1 MPRTVSPETAS
12 VMSDLRDRNLLS
24 RLWDRDHTI
33 WTPDPRDIADRLGWL
48 DVVGPMKEQTP
59 ELRAFAE
66 GVRQE
71 GYRHVVTLGMGGSSL
86 GPEAL
91 RQTFPP
97 APGYPELLVLD
108 STVSAQVAAVAN
120 QIDPARTLF
129 LVSSKSG
136 GTIETLSFYRYFR
149 GLVEAASSAGGA
161 GRKFVAITDPGTNL
175 EALARESGFRR
186 TFLNPADIGGRYSVL
201 SYFGLVPAV
210 LAGMDI
216 DLLLDRAALMR
227 EACGPGAPVE
237 DNPGAQLA
245 AFLGANSARGRNKV
259 TFVTPHPLGGFG
271 LWAEQLIAESLGK
284 DGKGVIPV
292 TGEPLLDPS
301 AYGDDRVFIYRQVAV
316 ETDIATTEAVDAI
329 AAAGHPVM
337 RLELKDRFDLG
348 AEFFRWEIAAAVL
361 GAIMGVHP
369 FDQPDVQASKDN
381 TDAVLDRFLQSGS
394 LPEQPGAGSLA
405 GLLSKAECG
414 DYLAIMPYT
423 AMGGDT
429 ERLLGRLRQRV
440 MERYRVATTLGYG
453 PRFLHSTGQLHK
465 GGLPCGLYLQLTA
478 PHGNGPAIPGQPYD
492 FATLAAAQALGDYQ
506 ALTNLGRRVVRID
519 LGDDTLA
526 GLQELLDSLP

>member
-1 MPRTVSPETAS
+1 MPRAKSPGTAS
-12 VMSDLRDRNLLS
+12 VLADLRDRNVLP
-24 RLWDRDHTI
+24 RLWDRDHTL
-33 WTPDPRDIADRLGWL
+33 WAPDSREIADRLGWL
-48 DVVGPMKEQTP
+48 DVIGPMQEQTP

-97 APGYPELLVLD
+97 APDYPELLVLD
-108 STVSAQVAAVAN
+108 STVQAQVAAVADR
-120 QIDPARTLF
+120 IDPARTLF

-149 GLVEAASSAGGA
+149 GLAEAASTAGGA
-161 GRKFVAITDPGTNL
+161 GLNFVAITDPGTYL
-175 EALARESGFRR
+175 EALAGETGFRR

-216 DLLLDRAALMR
+216 DLLLARAGRMR

-237 DNPGAQLA
+237 DNSGAQLA
-245 AFLGANSARGRNKV
+245 AFLGANAARGRDKV

-292 TGEPLLDPS
+292 AGEPLRDPS
-301 AYGDDRVFIYRQVAV
+301 AYGDDRVFVYLQVAAEPV
-316 ETDIATTEAVDAI
+316 DATNESVDAI
-329 AAAGHPVM
+329 AAAGHPVI
-337 RLELKDRFDLG
+337 RLDLKDRFDLG

-361 GAIMGVHP
+361 GAITGVHP

-381 TDAVLDRFLQSGS
+381 TDAVLDRFLQSGAI
-394 LPEQPGAGSLA
+394 PEQPGAGSLA
-405 GLLSKAECG
+405 DLLSKAECG

-423 AMGGDT
+423 AMGADA

-465 GGLPCGLYLQLTA
+465 GGPPSGLYLQLTG
-478 PHGNGPAIPGQPYD
+478 PHGNGPVIPGQLYD

-519 LGDDTLA
+519 LGDDPLA
-526 GLQELLDSLP
+526 GFQELIDSLP

>member
-1 MPRTVSPETAS
+1 MPRAKSPGTAS
-12 VMSDLRDRNLLS
+12 VLADLRDRNVLP
-24 RLWDRDHTI
+24 RLWDRDHTL
-33 WTPDPRDIADRLGWL
+33 WAPDSREIADRLGWL
-48 DVVGPMKEQTP
+48 DVIGPMQEQTP

-97 APGYPELLVLD
+97 APDYPELLVLD
-108 STVSAQVAAVAN
+108 STVPVQVAAVADR
-120 QIDPARTLF
+120 IDPARTLF

-149 GLVEAASSAGGA
+149 GLAEAASTAGGA
-161 GRKFVAITDPGTNL
+161 GRNFVAITDPGTYL
-175 EALARESGFRR
+175 EALAGETGFRR

-216 DLLLDRAALMR
+216 DLLLDRAGRMR

-237 DNPGAQLA
+237 DNSGAQLA
-245 AFLGANSARGRNKV
+245 AFLGANAARGRDKV

-292 TGEPLLDPS
+292 AGEPLRDPS
-301 AYGDDRVFIYRQVAV
+301 AYGDDRVFVYLQVAA
-316 ETDIATTEAVDAI
+316 EPADATNESVDAI
-329 AAAGHPVM
+329 AAAGHPVI

-361 GAIMGVHP
+361 GAITGVHP

-381 TDAVLDRFLQSGS
+381 TDAVLDRFLQSGAI
-394 LPEQPGAGSLA
+394 PEQPGAGSLA
-405 GLLSKAECG
+405 DLLSKAECG

-423 AMGGDT
+423 AMGADA

-465 GGLPCGLYLQLTA
+465 GGPPSGLYLQLTG
-478 PHGNGPAIPGQPYD
+478 PHGNGPVIPGQPYD

-519 LGDDTLA
+519 LGDDPLA
-526 GLQELLDSLP
+526 GFQELIDSLP